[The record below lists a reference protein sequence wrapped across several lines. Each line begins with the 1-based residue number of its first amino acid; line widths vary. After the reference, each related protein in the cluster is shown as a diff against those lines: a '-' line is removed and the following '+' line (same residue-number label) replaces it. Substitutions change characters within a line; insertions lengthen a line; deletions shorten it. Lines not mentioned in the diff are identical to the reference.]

1 MRRLLPED
9 AFRAWFAAFL
19 PALAQGSPQALLAP
33 VHVCDRSDSRI
44 AHLDGLNLTRAWAMR
59 EIAPTTGGAVRQV
72 LETAADAHTASG
84 DKPRMGFNILA
95 FGKTSRIFNGRGIGE
110 RRDRSNARNSH
121 QPSADHIGLC
131 PVV

>member
-19 PALAQGSPQALLAP
+19 PVLAQALLAP
-33 VHVCDRSDSRI
+33 VHVSDRSDSRI

-59 EIAPTTGGAVRQV
+59 EIAPTTEGAVRQV

-84 DKPRMGFNILA
+84 DKPRMGFDILA